1 MADALGAWRLVVPAG
16 LGPVDQD
23 PDAVREDACLLLSP
37 EVECNP
43 PTPDVDI
50 DDRSPGGSGGG
61 SAIVWLLLAAAVA
74 VLVAL
79 VIRTVATRVRDR
91 DVDDVEPADGDE
103 IVPLDEAL
111 IDPDNSPAD
120 WRSRSQ
126 RHRAA
131 GEHRDALR
139 CEYRA
144 LVGDLARRNLLDEV
158 PGRTTGEERA
168 QLRRTTPVVTAAFG
182 AAADMFD
189 GVWYGAVDATAEMVQ
204 RFDALEQEVLAATAR
219 TRRPVDVT

>member
-91 DVDDVEPADGDE
+91 EVDDVEPADGDE

-144 LVGDLARRNLLDEV
+144 LVGDLARRNLLDEI